1 MTMGRRLA
9 AEFFGTAL
17 LLLAVAGS
25 GVMGE
30 SLASGNVAVA
40 LLANSLATGAAL
52 FVIVR
57 LFGPVSGA
65 HLNPVVSLMF
75 LAERE
80 LDAKQAL
87 GYVVAQV
94 TGAIAGVWAVHAM
107 FGLQLL
113 QVSAKPRSSAGLLV
127 SELIATVILLMLIRT
142 ASSRKDEG
150 LPAYLGLTVMAG
162 YWATASTF
170 FVNPAAT
177 LARSLTNTFVGIR
190 PADVGPFVLVQ
201 LAALGLVLLALRPI
215 RR

>member
-1 MTMGRRLA
+1 MGRKLA

-30 SLASGNVAVA
+30 SLAAGNVAVA

-52 FVIVR
+52 YVIVR

-65 HLNPVVSLMF
+65 HLNPVVSLMCW
-75 LAERE
+75 ADQE
-80 LDAKQAL
+80 LNAMATF

-94 TGAIAGVWAVHAM
+94 TGAISGIFAVHAM
-107 FGLQLL
+107 FDLSLFQL
-113 QVSAKPRSSAGLLV
+113 SAKARSSTGLLF
-127 SELIATVILLMLIRT
+127 SELIATIVLLMLIRT

-150 LPAYLGLTVMAG
+150 LPAYLGLAVMAG

-190 PADVGPFVLVQ
+190 PTDVGPFVLAQ
-201 LAALGLVLLALRPI
+201 LVALGLVLLVSRFI

>member
-1 MTMGRRLA
+1 MGRRLA

-30 SLASGNVAVA
+30 SLAFGNVAVA

-52 FVIVR
+52 YVILR
-57 LFGPVSGA
+57 
-65 HLNPVVSLMF
+65 M
-75 LAERE
+75 
-80 LDAKQAL
+80 
-87 GYVVAQV
+87 
-94 TGAIAGVWAVHAM
+94 
-107 FGLQLL
+107 L

-127 SELIATVILLMLIRT
+127 SELIATVILLLLVRT
-142 ASSRKDEG
+142 ASSRKDDG

-190 PADVGPFVLVQ
+190 PADVGPFVLAQ
-201 LAALGLVLLALRPI
+201 LAALVLALLALRLI